1 MNGKKMSWQGIPL
14 LPFID
19 EKRLLDAVQKKYE
32 LLTPDEKSRNTNKE
46 AELFISPANK
56 NFSKFSEKLY
66 KENENEVTFKYAKSG
81 LSGKIF
87 KLGTFNP
94 EGVFNFPLNEGYMPN
109 SHYY

>member
-1 MNGKKMSWQGIPL
+1 M
-14 LPFID
+14 
-19 EKRLLDAVQKKYE
+19 LDAVQKKYE

-56 NFSKFSEKLY
+56 NFLNFQKNY
-66 KENENEVTFKYAKSG
+66 IKENENEVTFKYAKSG

-94 EGVFNFPLNEGYMPN
+94 EGVFNFP
-109 SHYY
+109 